1 MVLTTHIG
9 SGCGRHGCGGCGQ
22 GRPRSAMAVSGGGW
36 VAVWHGSGW
45 VAVGKC
51 VAWQWMGGSGGKHT
65 AAESSVA
72 WQWMGGSGEKCGM
85 AVDGV
90 AVNVWHGSGRVA
102 VDGWHGSGCE
112 TAIKRV
118 SRRHYLY
125 QNPPKQPFLYLIH
138 HFISKPPFLYQNSSF
153 SYQKPP
159 FLYQNSSFLYQIRP
173 QKPEKRIKKP
183 QKPPTAPFPPRLRT
197 RIASVSCD
205 VAPPPRFDFEIFVE
219 KIEIL

>member
-1 MVLTTHIG
+1 VAA
-9 SGCGRHGCGGCGQ
+9 GGTGAAGAARGGP
-22 GRPRSAMAVSGGGW
+22 GRPWLCQAVAGW
-36 VAVWHGSGW
+36 QWGKVWHGSGT
-45 VAVGKC
+45 G
-51 VAWQWMGGSGGKHT
+51 
-65 AAESSVA
+65 
-72 WQWMGGSGEKCGM
+72 
-85 AVDGV
+85 
-90 AVNVWHGSGRVA
+90 
-102 VDGWHGSGCE
+102 GSGCE

-205 VAPPPRFDFEIFVE
+205 VAPPPRFDFEIFV
-219 KIEIL
+219 KKN